1 MGLSVA
7 VAVQGV
13 PQMVLDEGDL
23 IVQFGPDAQAPLHEY
38 EGRNLW
44 EAFPDSKPLFHPYYE
59 QARRTGE
66 PVEFVQFY
74 AGYVTRVRAV
84 PAGSQLHV
92 YWDKIDRIDTLT
104 LENLRDSL
112 SRAVSAIEEEE
123 AHLRREQA
131 RSRLHVVDGDVR

>member
-1 MGLSVA
+1 MKLSVA

-23 IVQFGPDAQAPLHEY
+23 IVQFGPDAQVPLGVF

-44 EAFPDSKPLFHPYYE
+44 DAFPDSRPLFHPYYE
-59 QARRTGE
+59 QARRTGQ

-74 AGYVTRVRAV
+74 AGYVTRLRAV
-84 PAGSQLHV
+84 PAGAELHV
-92 YWDKIDRIDTLT
+92 YWQKIDRIDTLT

-112 SRAVSAIEEEE
+112 SHALSAIEEEE
-123 AHLRREQA
+123 AHLRRDQA
-131 RSRLHVVDGDVR
+131 RSRLRIVEGEGK